1 MLCSGDK
8 TTGEVR
14 ETWLLTKK
22 INFVISFLSSDEIY
36 ALLDSIEIDEEEGR
50 ELNPIQDGHFQGCSR
65 MRDGAKRPPFPEICH
80 TYPTMMK
87 LGSYTLPKE
96 DPKNI
101 SIT

>member
-1 MLCSGDK
+1 M
-8 TTGEVR
+8 
-14 ETWLLTKK
+14 
-22 INFVISFLSSDEIY
+22 ISFLSSDEIY
-36 ALLDSIEIDEEEGR
+36 ALLDSIESDEEDR

-65 MRDGAKRPPFPEICH
+65 MGGGAKRPPFAKIFH

-96 DPKNI
+96 DPKNT